1 MSSNDT
7 YIFWNV
13 ETSNNSFLFQVMSIN
28 NLFNQEY
35 MDALRQ
41 KVDYLEHI
49 GEVSMGNFY
58 MFITPNL
65 IDNITTLT
73 TFEALGNVKSQT
85 PKLSHTLINSVA
97 IQPYATQHPLCQLA
111 AKHSNNFVGFQH
123 FCLCVSDDPFSTYP
137 GQVQGLKLMKE
148 SVTQQI
154 WIMLLMCSKQRLNHN
169 VLINMLKTH
178 VSIFIQIF
186 SALAG

>member
-1 MSSNDT
+1 
-7 YIFWNV
+7 
-13 ETSNNSFLFQVMSIN
+13 MSIN

-65 IDNITTLT
+65 IDNVTTLT
-73 TFEALGNVKSQT
+73 TFEALRNVMSQT

-97 IQPYATQHPLCQLA
+97 IRHMQYNTPCA
-111 AKHSNNFVGFQH
+111 S
-123 FCLCVSDDPFSTYP
+123 
-137 GQVQGLKLMKE
+137 
-148 SVTQQI
+148 
-154 WIMLLMCSKQRLNHN
+154 
-169 VLINMLKTH
+169 
-178 VSIFIQIF
+178 
-186 SALAG
+186 

>member
-1 MSSNDT
+1 MSWNDT

-35 MDALRQ
+35 MDVLQQ

-65 IDNITTLT
+65 IDNNTTLT
-73 TFEALGNVKSQT
+73 TFEALGNLKSQT
-85 PKLSHTLINSVA
+85 PKLSHTLI
-97 IQPYATQHPLCQLA
+97 
-111 AKHSNNFVGFQH
+111 
-123 FCLCVSDDPFSTYP
+123 
-137 GQVQGLKLMKE
+137 
-148 SVTQQI
+148 
-154 WIMLLMCSKQRLNHN
+154 
-169 VLINMLKTH
+169 
-178 VSIFIQIF
+178 
-186 SALAG
+186 